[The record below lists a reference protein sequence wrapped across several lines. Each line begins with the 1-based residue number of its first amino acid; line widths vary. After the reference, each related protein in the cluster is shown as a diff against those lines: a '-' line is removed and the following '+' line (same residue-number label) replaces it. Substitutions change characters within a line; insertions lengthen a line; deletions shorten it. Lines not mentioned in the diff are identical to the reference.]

1 MGWIDRLLGKKES
14 PLLRG
19 ETTTPYPYD
28 TYDPAQRVLPV
39 PYEPYVGIPGQKHPS
54 GLTIAD
60 PGVPLSWA
68 YKGQVERIW
77 RSQPN
82 VRKVIDFIARNVAG
96 IPLHTYERVSDT
108 DRKRVTDHPIS
119 RTLSLPRLG
128 TSPFRFWHSVISD
141 GLLYDAWA
149 VLMVPGADGS
159 MELVQVP
166 SWRLRLEVDGLR
178 RVTAAAMW
186 TGDKPTELA
195 RGTTDDQWQDLPLDM
210 LIFDHGYSP
219 TTAGLSPMVTL
230 ADILAESSEAIAY
243 RRQLWDNGARVPTFI
258 TRPVDAPEWSKEA
271 RQRFK
276 RAWQEYQRNGSRQGG
291 TPLLE
296 DGMRLETVEA
306 FKPQDTMDIEGRRLT
321 SIEVASAFHIAPEM
335 VGARQGNYSNM
346 REFRQSLYRDSLGPY
361 IQAWEQTVQ
370 AQLVPRMETSGRDI
384 YVEANVESK
393 LRGSFEEQAQLLSSA
408 IGAPWMTRSEGRAR
422 MNLPHVEGSDEL
434 VVPLN
439 VLVGGQAS
447 PRDSGDQNRGLAS
460 RRKARVPAQYKA
472 RPPESYTTQARRA
485 LEEFF
490 GKQGRSIVARI
501 TAGDNDWWDAER
513 WDKELADLL
522 YRLSVL
528 MSTYVGEKTAKEL
541 GFEPGDYNVERTLNY
556 LKAVAERIAEQT
568 NETTR
573 EQVASALEED
583 DEETEPL
590 QRVDHVF
597 EVAVESRA
605 EQSSTTFTTTFTAFA
620 AAEAARQTVGSR
632 ATKTWI
638 VTSAN
643 PRASHAMMNGET
655 VGIDEKFS
663 NGMEYPGSIEG
674 GPDEVAGCQCE
685 LQINLP

>member
-1 MGWIDRLLGKKES
+1 
-14 PLLRG
+14 
-19 ETTTPYPYD
+19 
-28 TYDPAQRVLPV
+28 
-39 PYEPYVGIPGQKHPS
+39 
-54 GLTIAD
+54 
-60 PGVPLSWA
+60 
-68 YKGQVERIW
+68 
-77 RSQPN
+77 
-82 VRKVIDFIARNVAG
+82 
-96 IPLHTYERVSDT
+96 
-108 DRKRVTDHPIS
+108 
-119 RTLSLPRLG
+119 
-128 TSPFRFWHSVISD
+128 
-141 GLLYDAWA
+141 
-149 VLMVPGADGS
+149 
-159 MELVQVP
+159 
-166 SWRLRLEVDGLR
+166 
-178 RVTAAAMW
+178 
-186 TGDKPTELA
+186 
-195 RGTTDDQWQDLPLDM
+195 
-210 LIFDHGYSP
+210 
-219 TTAGLSPMVTL
+219 
-230 ADILAESSEAIAY
+230 
-243 RRQLWDNGARVPTFI
+243 
-258 TRPVDAPEWSKEA
+258 
-271 RQRFK
+271 
-276 RAWQEYQRNGSRQGG
+276 
-291 TPLLE
+291 
-296 DGMRLETVEA
+296 
-306 FKPQDTMDIEGRRLT
+306 
-321 SIEVASAFHIAPEM
+321 
-335 VGARQGNYSNM
+335 QGNYSNM

-361 IQAWEQTVQ
+361 IQAWEQALQ

-541 GFEPGDYNVERTLNY
+541 GFEPGDYNVERTRNY

-643 PRASHAMMNGET
+643 PRASHARMNGET

-685 LQINLP
+685 LQINLPRPIRPKGPHAGHHRHRGGPMYTKEFDAKVKAVGKADGLAEHQFEAIVSVFGNQASVGDVVVRGAFADDLKAWEESGDPIPVIWSHSWADPFSHIGHVVKAEETDVGLKIV